1 MTFRYGLAWLVFPMV
16 AVWGAFGYTG
26 WVFEDYHWGYLGLM
40 LAWGMAFIVG
50 FGFTVQV
57 LPHYPHRETRWPTPV
72 SIRWDLF
79 TLLLGVL
86 AIAALFYD
94 RYYLRGIDYFS
105 VGIAKS
111 RSLLNE
117 GNHASTV
124 YSVFGNFFLYSY
136 LFPLIRS
143 IIQWEERQPKTLFFI
158 FLLVFF
164 ELAAVSYLMGGRT
177 AILLTLMV
185 GLASFV
191 TRHFLGKS
199 YRPSFFTPL
208 RLLVVGGVALLT
220 FGVFFWFRSVA
231 FGSGDS
237 YSYYLNICGHLTK
250 GTELVCDFGVASGP
264 WKEISN
270 YFHLIMLYGTHGV
283 WFSESVISSY
293 YPESVVTPQ
302 GLFAVFFS
310 RLGFDAPQ
318 SAFEGYW
325 IPAAGTLTSDF
336 GILGMLSVS
345 AALGALSAGSVQHL
359 RVGSMGF
366 AVYSTVFLIAL
377 WLLSFLILP
386 LNLPGLLLAVLLGL
400 FLGGVFLVAGT
411 LKQLVTTRF
420 S

>member
-79 TLLLGVL
+79 TLLLGAL

>member
-57 LPHYPHRETRWPTPV
+57 LPHYPHRETRWPTPI

-79 TLLLGVL
+79 GLLLGAL

-143 IIQWEERQPKTLFFI
+143 IIQWEERHPKTLFFI
-158 FLLVFF
+158 FLFVFF

-185 GLASFV
+185 CLASFV

-208 RLLVVGGVALLT
+208 GLLVIGGVALLT

-302 GLFAVFFS
+302 GLFAVSFS

-325 IPAAGTLTSDF
+325 IPAAGSLTSDF

>member
-1 MTFRYGLAWLVFPMV
+1 MV

-79 TLLLGVL
+79 TLLLGAL

-158 FLLVFF
+158 FLFVFF

-185 GLASFV
+185 CLASFV

-208 RLLVVGGVALLT
+208 GLLVIGGVALLT

-325 IPAAGTLTSDF
+325 IPAAGSLTSDF

>member
-16 AVWGAFGYTG
+16 AVLGAFGYTG

-40 LAWGMAFIVG
+40 LAWVIAFVVG

-57 LPHYPHRETRWPTPV
+57 LPHHPHREARWPTPV

-79 TLLLGVL
+79 ALLLGAL

-117 GNHASTV
+117 GVHASTV
-124 YSVFGNFFLYSY
+124 YGVFGNFFLYSY

-143 IIQWEERQPKTLFFI
+143 IIQWEERQPQTLRFI
-158 FLLVFF
+158 LVSVFV
-164 ELAAVSYLMGGRT
+164 ELAAVSFLMGGRT
-177 AILLTLMV
+177 AILLTIMV

-208 RLLVVGGVALLT
+208 RLTVIGVLALLT
-220 FGVFFWFRSVA
+220 FGLFFWFRSVA
-231 FGSGDS
+231 FGSGNS
-237 YSYYLNICGHLTK
+237 YLYYLNICGHLTK
-250 GTELVCDFGVASGP
+250 GTNLACDFGVESGP
-264 WKEISN
+264 WKDISN
-270 YFHLIMLYGTHGV
+270 YFHLVMLYGTHGV
-283 WFSESVISSY
+283 WFSESVISSS
-293 YPESVVTPQ
+293 YPESLVTPQ

-310 RLGFDAPQ
+310 RFGFDAPQ

-325 IPAAGTLTSDF
+325 IPAAGSLTSDF
-336 GILGMLSVS
+336 GIVGMLSVS
-345 AALGALSAGSVQHL
+345 TAFGVLAAGSIRHL
-359 RVGSMGF
+359 RVGDMGF

-377 WLLSFLILP
+377 WLLSFLIFP
-386 LNLPGLLLAVLLGL
+386 FNLPGLLLAVLLGF
-400 FLGGVFLVAGT
+400 FLGGLFLMAAT
-411 LKQLVTTRF
+411 LKQLVNTRF

>member
-79 TLLLGVL
+79 TLLLGAL

-158 FLLVFF
+158 FLFVFF

-185 GLASFV
+185 CLASFV

-208 RLLVVGGVALLT
+208 GLLVIGGVALLT

-325 IPAAGTLTSDF
+325 IPAAGSLTSDF

-366 AVYSTVFLIAL
+366 AVYSTVLLIAL